1 MTKLGLKVSGA
12 TGSAKLKVKTV
23 DSQAFLQGFFP
34 LGPFLAEKNEFG

>member
-23 DSQAFLQGFFP
+23 DSQGFLQGFP